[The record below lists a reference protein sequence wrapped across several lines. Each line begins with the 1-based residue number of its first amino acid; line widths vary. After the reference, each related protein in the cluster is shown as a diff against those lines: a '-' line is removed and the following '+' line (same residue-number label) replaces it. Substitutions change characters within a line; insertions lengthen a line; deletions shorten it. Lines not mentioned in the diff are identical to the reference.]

1 MKSDIQNKIINYPL
15 NENLLILSLPGG
27 GKTTTLINR
36 VNFLIKEKN
45 INQDKILIITFTN
58 SAVDDI
64 KSKININNIFTIDS
78 LCSKLCQKYNILDKN
93 LFSINEPNDYKYE
106 LLKNISLIKK
116 KEWDYIFIDEVQDI
130 DHIQYLIIKHFNDL
144 SINLYLTGDINQNI
158 YNFRGTSNKYILQYE
173 KYFSNIT
180 KIILDI
186 NYRSTKYIIDMLNDV
201 EQNMNTNKSIFSNL
215 LNLNKKKLIEF
226 KKVENYSEEIIY
238 QINKNKYNVK
248 KCCIISK
255 NNEMINIIYNE
266 LFKYKK
272 FRDIQYITI
281 HSSKG
286 LQYDHLFFVDVND
299 GIIPFYKSNNIKEDE
314 RLYYVAIS
322 RAAVS
327 INIMYH
333 KKPSR
338 FLFYHKEF
346 LLLEDSKEKPKYKN
360 IKCNEID
367 SNLIIQKME
376 KYYQF
381 RKNELSKFE
390 IKSESLQS
398 IKIPTF
404 IQKNDLM
411 IEFNTFLYLLIS
423 RITIEH
429 KKILSLKE
437 FEFKFKGISEFIDHY
452 LDLSQKKLDISKI
465 FIIACVLVYKENKKR
480 LKGYL
485 LYNNQKLLIKKDL
498 KIIEKIFDITKT
510 NTVNIFYKN
519 SNIQEYLFQLDNI
532 YEQIII
538 DIINWKLIFIN
549 YSKEFK

>member
-510 NTVNIFYKN
+510 NAVNIFYKN